1 LDDETGAV
9 VVDADVDVEDD
20 DVDDDD
26 EADDEEL
33 PVARFVDV
41 VAAVLRLGAVAV
53 VSEPD
58 EEAKKA
64 KAPVRASP
72 AAPRRAVRVL
82 TRRRPAASLDG
93 GGWRWCPMPPS

>member
-9 VVDADVDVEDD
+9 VVDA
-20 DVDDDD
+20 DDDD

-41 VAAVLRLGAVAV
+41 VATVLRLVAVAET
-53 VSEPD
+53 SDAD
-58 EEAKKA
+58 EEARKA

-93 GGWRWCPMPPS
+93 GGWRWWCPMPPS